1 MLILVFANWGA
12 PSASDKDLWTLIF
25 SYKWYITGIFALML
39 CWSLIRILNLR
50 PLWVGVG
57 TVATIVSVFLA
68 DALIVNA
75 KLVPLV
81 PMVVGIASL
90 PSSCCLIN
98 ETRKIEN
105 GHCHHG
111 DLPSRYYPCWPSA

>member
-1 MLILVFANWGA
+1 MVYYGNLCSNALLVAYPNIEF
-12 PSASDKDLWTLIF
+12 T
-25 SYKWYITGIFALML
+25 
-39 CWSLIRILNLR
+39 
-50 PLWVGVG
+50 
-57 TVATIVSVFLA
+57 SVMGRCRNRGNDCVCFLA

-90 PSSCCLIN
+90 SIILLFDKRN
-98 ETRKIEN
+98 EEIEN